1 MGGRDTIP
9 YLFLRGVDTGTRTS
23 HVLSKHGPPV
33 AGPAWATATE
43 TQNKPQLHDVCRVAV
58 KGGGARQ
65 AARMVPGQRRAGQAK
80 RGRAGMC

>member
-9 YLFLRGVDTGTRTS
+9 YFCVESIQARGHHTFCQS
-23 HVLSKHGPPV
+23 MAPLWP
-33 AGPAWATATE
+33 GPAWATATE